1 MGESISVILP
11 IHRWHDRVIEAI
23 GSSLTQTHD
32 DFELLIVVNGHDQT
46 LASKI
51 SMIQAM
57 DNRIS
62 VLLHDR
68 ENLASALNHG
78 IGQARNEY
86 IARMDSD
93 DLSHADRLK
102 MQLKYMQEHPG
113 IAGCGAGACFVDGD
127 DRVRDIVTPP
137 TSSMQARWKLM
148 VWNPFV
154 HGSMMLRKTHVIQA
168 GGYDEKLERA
178 QDYDLWI
185 RLSKVG
191 LGGIPDILYTH
202 RLGSNS
208 QAGLGRIQSQVTADR
223 LLVLWGGL
231 PEGDPA
237 QVNGAMSKIAMGDQ
251 SGRLEIEQLMETNG
265 PTRASLTAWMWSCSV
280 HPIAP
285 TNTKGRFD
293 RLHAGAEMLKSMG
306 INRVWVWGAGDFGRF
321 ILAHRDVLDVQ
332 VAGVLDDHR
341 HGQMLGEFVVC
352 DPRSVEAIGGE
363 GQAVVIASDLYEEQI
378 WKQSAMLRQRGVC
391 VVRLPVCASG
401 DVVRVS
407 MDSGVV

>member
-1 MGESISVILP
+1 MGELISVILP
-11 IHRWHDRVIEAI
+11 IHRWHDHVTGAI
-23 GSSLTQTHD
+23 DSILTQTHD

-51 SMIQAM
+51 NMIRAM
-57 DNRIS
+57 DNRIN

-68 ENLASALNHG
+68 ENMASALNHG
-78 IGQARNEY
+78 IEQARNEY
-86 IARMDSD
+86 IVRMDSD
-93 DLSHADRLK
+93 DLSHPDRLK
-102 MQLKYMQEHPG
+102 MQLQYMQEHPG

-127 DRVRDIVTPP
+127 DDRVRDVVTPP
-137 TSSMQARWKLM
+137 ISPEQARWKLM

-154 HGSMMLRKTHVIQA
+154 HGSMMLRKTHVVQV
-168 GGYDEKLERA
+168 GGYNEELERA

-202 RLGSNS
+202 RLGTNS
-208 QAGLGRIQSQVTADR
+208 ETGLGHIQSRVTADR
-223 LLVLWGGL
+223 LLALWAEL
-231 PEGDPA
+231 PEGDRA
-237 QVNGAMSKIAMGDQ
+237 QVNSAMSKIAMGDQ

-285 TNTKGRFD
+285 TNTKRRFD
-293 RLHAGAEMLKSMG
+293 RLHAGAAMLKSMG
-306 INRVWVWGAGDFGRF
+306 IDRVWVWGAGDFGKF
-321 ILAHRDVLDVQ
+321 MLAHRDVLDVE

-341 HGQMLGEFVVC
+341 HGQILGEFIVR
-352 DPRSVEAIGGE
+352 DPETVEATDGE
-363 GQAVVIASDLYEEQI
+363 AVVIASDLYEEQI

-391 VVRLPVCASG
+391 VVRLPACASG
-401 DVVRVS
+401 DLAGVA
-407 MDSGVV
+407 MNSGVV